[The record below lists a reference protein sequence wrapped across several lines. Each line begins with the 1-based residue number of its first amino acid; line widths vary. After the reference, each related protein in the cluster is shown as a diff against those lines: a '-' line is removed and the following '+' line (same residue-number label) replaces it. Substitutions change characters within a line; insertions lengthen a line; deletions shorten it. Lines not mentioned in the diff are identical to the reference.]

1 MPTSALSCTSMTA
14 KQFRAALRRLRL
26 SQRQLALRL
35 KVDAT
40 TVNRWARGRGPI
52 PETVSLLL
60 ACWVREK

>member
-1 MPTSALSCTSMTA
+1 MPIAVVPCKHMTA
-14 KQFRAALRRLRL
+14 KQFRATLRRLAL

-35 KVDAT
+35 RVDVT